1 MGDLESSQK
10 LSGVSRP
17 AEGVGGGSCT
27 EISTELIR
35 SLTELQELEAVY
47 ERLCGEEKVVE
58 RELDALLEQQNT
70 IESKMVTLHRMGPN
84 LQLIEGDA
92 KQLAG
97 MITFTCNLAENV
109 SSKVRQLDLAKNR
122 LYQAIQRADDIL
134 DLKFCM
140 DGVRSALRSE
150 DYEQA
155 AAHIHR
161 YLCLDKSV
169 IELSRQGQEVPQNK
183 IHMIPFNSLDIISK
197 SSNRLYQAIQRADDI
212 LDLKFC
218 MDGVRS
224 ALRSEDY
231 EQAAA
236 HIHRYLCLDKSVI
249 ELSRQGQ
256 EGSMIDANL
265 KLLQEAEQ
273 RLKAIVAE
281 KFAIATKEGDLPQVE
296 RFFKIFPLL
305 GLHEEG
311 LSKFSEYLCKQVAS
325 KAEEN
330 LLLVLRSDM
339 SDRRAAV
346 IFADTLTLL
355 FEGIARIVETHQPIV
370 ETYYGLGRL
379 YTLIKYLQVECDR
392 QVEKV
397 VDKFTKQRD
406 YQQQFRLVQNNLRN
420 SAPEKIEPRELDPI
434 LTEVTLMNAR
444 SELYLRFLRKRISSD
459 FEVGDSMAS
468 EEVKQEHQK
477 CLDKLLNNCLLS
489 CTMQEL
495 IGYYITMEEYFMRET
510 VNKAVALDTYEKG
523 QLTSSMVDDV
533 FYIVKKCIGRAL
545 SSSNIDCLCAMI
557 NLATRELE
565 ADFRGVLSNKLRMG
579 FPATTLQDIQR
590 GVTSAVN
597 IMHSSLQQG
606 KFDTK
611 GIESTDEAKL
621 SFLELIGYYITMEEY
636 FMRETVNKAVALDTY
651 EKGQLT
657 SSMVD
662 DVFYIVKKCIG
673 RALSSSNIDCL
684 CAMINLATRELEADF
699 RGVLS
704 NKLRMGF
711 PATTLQDIQRGVT
724 SAVNIMHS
732 SLQQGKFDT
741 KGIESTDEAKLSFLV
756 TLNNV
761 EVCSENISTLKK
773 TLESDCTK
781 LFSQGIGGEQ
791 AQAKFDS
798 CLSDLAAVS
807 NKFRDLLQE
816 GLAELSSTAV
826 KPQVQPWINTF
837 LSVSHNIEEEEFND
851 YEANDPWVQQFIL
864 NLEQQMSEFKASLS
878 PVIYDSLTSLLTSLV
893 AVELE
898 KVVLKSSFN
907 RLGGLQFDKELRSLI
922 AYLTTV
928 TTWTIRDKFARLS
941 QMATILNL
949 ERVTEILDYWGA
961 NSGPLTWRLT
971 PAEVRQVLALR
982 IDFRHEDIKRLRL

>member
-1 MGDLESSQK
+1 MMTKMADHNTLQEV
-10 LSGVSRP
+10 LGVP
-17 AEGVGGGSCT
+17 PPPEGVGGGRSS
-27 EISTELIR
+27 EISTEFIR
-35 SLTELQELEAVY
+35 SLTELQELEDVY

-58 RELDALLEQQNT
+58 KELDALLEQQNT

-140 DGVRSALRSE
+140 DGVQTALRNE

-169 IELSRQGQEVPQNK
+169 IELSRQGK
-183 IHMIPFNSLDIISK
+183 
-197 SSNRLYQAIQRADDI
+197 
-212 LDLKFC
+212 
-218 MDGVRS
+218 
-224 ALRSEDY
+224 
-231 EQAAA
+231 
-236 HIHRYLCLDKSVI
+236 
-249 ELSRQGQ
+249 

-273 RLKAIVAE
+273 RLKAIVTE

-305 GLHEEG
+305 GLHEDG

-330 LLLVLRSDM
+330 LLLVLGMDM
-339 SDRRAAV
+339 SDRRAAI

-370 ETYYGLGRL
+370 ETYYGPGRL

-397 VDKFTKQRD
+397 VDKFIKQRN
-406 YQQQFRLVQNNLRN
+406 YHQQFRHVQNNLRN
-420 SAPEKIEPRELDPI
+420 SAAEKIEPRELDPI

-444 SELYLRFLRKRISSD
+444 SELYLSFLRKRISSD

-468 EEVKQEHQK
+468 EEAKQEHQK

-495 IGYYITMEEYFMRET
+495 IGLYITMEEYFMRET

-545 SSSNIDCLCAMI
+545 SSSSIDCLCAMI
-557 NLATRELE
+557 NLATTELE
-565 ADFRGVLSNKLRMG
+565 SDFR
-579 FPATTLQDIQR
+579 DI
-590 GVTSAVN
+590 
-597 IMHSSLQQG
+597 
-606 KFDTK
+606 
-611 GIESTDEAKL
+611 
-621 SFLELIGYYITMEEY
+621 
-636 FMRETVNKAVALDTY
+636 
-651 EKGQLT
+651 
-657 SSMVD
+657 
-662 DVFYIVKKCIG
+662 
-673 RALSSSNIDCL
+673 L
-684 CAMINLATRELEADF
+684 C
-699 RGVLS
+699 

-761 EVCSENISTLKK
+761 EICSENISTLKK

-816 GLAELSSTAV
+816 GLTELNNTAI
-826 KPQVQPWINTF
+826 KPQVQPWINNF

-864 NLEQQMSEFKASLS
+864 NLEQQMAEFRASLS
-878 PVIYDSLTSLLTSLV
+878 PVIYDSLTNLMTSFV

-898 KVVLKSSFN
+898 RVVLKSTFN

-941 QMATILNL
+941 QMATVLNL

-982 IDFRHEDIKRLRL
+982 IDFRSEDIKRLRL

>member
-1 MGDLESSQK
+1 MGTKMANLDSAQK
-10 LSGVSRP
+10 LLGVP
-17 AEGVGGGSCT
+17 PPPDGVGGGSCSG
-27 EISTELIR
+27 ISTELIR

-47 ERLCGEEKVVE
+47 QRLCGEEKVVE

-97 MITFTCNLAENV
+97 MITFTCSLAENV

-140 DGVRSALRSE
+140 DGVQTALRNE

-169 IELSRQGQEVPQNK
+169 IELSRQGK
-183 IHMIPFNSLDIISK
+183 
-197 SSNRLYQAIQRADDI
+197 
-212 LDLKFC
+212 
-218 MDGVRS
+218 
-224 ALRSEDY
+224 
-231 EQAAA
+231 
-236 HIHRYLCLDKSVI
+236 
-249 ELSRQGQ
+249 
-256 EGSMIDANL
+256 EGSVIDANL

-273 RLKAIVAE
+273 RLKAIVTE

-330 LLLVLRSDM
+330 LLLVLGTDM

-370 ETYYGLGRL
+370 ETYYGPGRL

-397 VDKFTKQRD
+397 VDKFIKQRD
-406 YQQQFRLVQNNLRN
+406 YHQQFRRVQNNLMRN
-420 SAPEKIEPRELDPI
+420 SASEKIEPRELDPI

-477 CLDKLLNNCLLS
+477 SLDKLLNNCLLS

-495 IGYYITMEEYFMRET
+495 IGLYITMEEYFMRET

-545 SSSNIDCLCAMI
+545 SSSSIDCLCAMI
-557 NLATRELE
+557 NLATTELE
-565 ADFRGVLSNKLRMG
+565 SDFRDVLCNKLRMG
-579 FPATTLQDIQR
+579 FPATT
-590 GVTSAVN
+590 
-597 IMHSSLQQG
+597 
-606 KFDTK
+606 F
-611 GIESTDEAKL
+611 
-621 SFLELIGYYITMEEY
+621 
-636 FMRETVNKAVALDTY
+636 
-651 EKGQLT
+651 
-657 SSMVD
+657 
-662 DVFYIVKKCIG
+662 
-673 RALSSSNIDCL
+673 
-684 CAMINLATRELEADF
+684 
-699 RGVLS
+699 
-704 NKLRMGF
+704 
-711 PATTLQDIQRGVT
+711 QDIQRGVT

-773 TLESDCTK
+773 TLE
-781 LFSQGIGGEQ
+781 
-791 AQAKFDS
+791 
-798 CLSDLAAVS
+798 
-807 NKFRDLLQE
+807 
-816 GLAELSSTAV
+816 
-826 KPQVQPWINTF
+826 
-837 LSVSHNIEEEEFND
+837 EEFND

-864 NLEQQMSEFKASLS
+864 NLEQQMAEFKASLS
-878 PVIYDSLTSLLTSLV
+878 PVIYDSLTSLMTSLV

-898 KVVLKSSFN
+898 KVVLKSTFN

-941 QMATILNL
+941 QMATVLNL

-982 IDFRHEDIKRLRL
+982 IDFRSEDIKRLRL